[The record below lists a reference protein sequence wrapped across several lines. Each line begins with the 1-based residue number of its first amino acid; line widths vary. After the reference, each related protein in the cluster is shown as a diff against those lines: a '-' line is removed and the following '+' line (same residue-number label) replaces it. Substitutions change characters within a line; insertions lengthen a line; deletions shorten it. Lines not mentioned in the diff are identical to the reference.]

1 MWKYLARRVVFMM
14 FTMVFISLVTFAII
28 QLPPGD
34 FVTNLVSQMIS
45 SGAGE
50 VSPEFEASMRRLY
63 GLDQPV
69 YIQYFKW
76 LRNIFTKGEFGYSF
90 IYRRDAVDLILERMP
105 LTLAL
110 SVSSLLFVW
119 VTAFP
124 IGIYSAVKQYSWGD
138 YVVTFLGFLG
148 MATPNFILALIFM
161 YISYRYFG
169 KATIGLFS
177 PELADAPW
185 SLAKFVDLLKHL
197 WIPMI
202 IVGTAGTAGLIRT
215 MRANLLDEL
224 NKPYVE
230 TARAKGLSETRLL
243 LKYPVRHALN
253 PFVSTIGLALPGLI
267 SGAALTAIVLNL
279 PTAGPVLLTA
289 QLSQDL
295 YVAASFFLAISALT
309 LIGLLISDLLLAWLD
324 PRIRLE

>member
-1 MWKYLARRVVFMM
+1 M
-14 FTMVFISLVTFAII
+14 
-28 QLPPGD
+28 
-34 FVTNLVSQMIS
+34 
-45 SGAGE
+45 
-50 VSPEFEASMRRLY
+50 
-63 GLDQPV
+63 
-69 YIQYFKW
+69 YIQYLKW
-76 LRNIFTKGEFGYSF
+76 IRNIFTKGYFGYSF
-90 IYRRDAVDLILERMP
+90 VYRRDASELITERMP
-105 LTLAL
+105 LTLAV
-110 SVSSLLFVW
+110 SVSSLLFIW
-119 VTAFP
+119 VVAFP

-138 YVVTFLGFLG
+138 YIMTFLGFIG

-161 YISYRYFG
+161 YISYKHFG

-177 PELADAPW
+177 AGMTDAPW
-185 SLAKFVDLLKHL
+185 TFAKFVDLLKHL

-202 IVGTAGTAGLIRT
+202 IVGTSGTAGLIRT

-230 TARAKGLSETRLL
+230 TARAKGLSEIRLL

-279 PTAGPVLLTA
+279 PTAGPMMLRA
-289 QLSQDL
+289 QLAQDL
-295 YVAASFFLAISALT
+295 YVAASFFLAISSLT